1 MKTPIAI
8 IFNDVHL
15 KPGNEQET
23 LDAVQYMLDYA
34 VKHKIDKL
42 IFAGD
47 LFDSRSH
54 QRQESIRILE
64 EIIEKSNKAGCTL
77 YMFPG
82 NHDKTDYS
90 SFYSFLEVYRYHPGV
105 EFNREL
111 KTIEIEGVSI
121 TLLPFFADDMLVP
134 MIEQAEGSDVLIS
147 HFEMQGSTHL
157 GRTSEKMS
165 ITKKMLKKWKKI
177 YLGHYHNTHEI
188 SKDIVHLPSLRQDGF
203 GEDDNKGFTLLYD
216 DLSYEIVKGRF
227 KAYLKVVVDIDKV
240 SLKEVKQLIK
250 LHSNSENTVR
260 FEFTGEESKLK
271 ALDKSQFEGTGI
283 DVKIKYQ
290 AVFEVSET
298 EAPTLIKEYNDE
310 QIYTSFEDFCEQKG
324 YDVECGAKYLREYL
338 ESKKN

>member
-8 IFNDVHL
+8 IFNDAHL

-34 VKHKIDKL
+34 VSHKIYKL

-54 QRQESIRILE
+54 QRQESLRILE
-64 EIIEKSNKAGCTL
+64 EIIERSNKAGCTI

-111 KTIEIEGVSI
+111 KNIEIEGVSI
-121 TLLPFFADDMLVP
+121 TLLPFFADDLLVP
-134 MIEQAEGSDVLIS
+134 MIREAEGADILIS
-147 HFEMQGSTHL
+147 HFEMNGSTNL
-157 GRTSEKMS
+157 GRTSEKTS
-165 ITKKMLKKWKKI
+165 ITKKMLKKWKKT

-188 SKDIVHLPSLRQDGF
+188 SKDIVHLPSMRQDGF
-203 GEDDNKGFTLLYD
+203 GEDGNKGFSVLYD

-227 KAYLKVVVDIDKV
+227 KSFLKTVIDIDKTT
-240 SLKEVKQLIK
+240 LKEIKEFIK
-250 LHSNSENTVR
+250 LHKNSENTIR
-260 FEFTGEESKLK
+260 FEFIGEESKLK
-271 ALDKSQFEGTGI
+271 ALDRGLFEGSGI

-290 AVFEVSET
+290 AVFEASEA
-298 EAPTLIKEYNDE
+298 EEPTLIKEYNDE
-310 QIYTSFEDFCEQKG
+310 QIITSFEAFCEQKG
-324 YDVECGAKYLREYL
+324 YDKETGSKYLLEYL